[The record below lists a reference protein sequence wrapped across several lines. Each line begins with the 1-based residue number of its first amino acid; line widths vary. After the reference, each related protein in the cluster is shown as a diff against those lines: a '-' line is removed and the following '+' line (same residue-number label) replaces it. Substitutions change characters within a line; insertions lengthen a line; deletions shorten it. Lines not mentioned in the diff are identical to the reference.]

1 MKRILIISASAGS
14 GHTTAARAVEQWLG
28 TVQRYPGEFQVTHID
43 ILQFSTMLYKKV
55 YRDVYLYLASKQPL
69 LYGYIFSTS
78 DRLRRE
84 KRPEFLMRFMDS
96 INAIKF
102 TEFIKDTPWDVIV
115 STHFLP
121 SQLIADLKRKKKI
134 FSPLVTVTTDF
145 GLHSYWIIPDC
156 DHYIVADR
164 ACQNHLT
171 AMGIPQERI
180 QDLGIPVLPVFSQ
193 KKDQQQLKKDL
204 GLLPALPAILLLSG
218 GFGISP
224 IEHIVSD
231 LVRMKNKF
239 QMVAIAG
246 HNRKMLQKL
255 RGISSS
261 LPYHL
266 RTVGFTDR
274 MDEYMRVCDLVI
286 SKPGGLTVAESL
298 AMGLP
303 MIVINP
309 IPGQEDMNSDMLLEG
324 GAGVKAMHPVDVTYK
339 LETVLNA
346 PGRLQQMKKAAFKLA
361 KPRAGKMAAE
371 FIARLAREQNF

>member
-14 GHTTAARAVEQWLG
+14 GHTTAARAIEQWIPS
-28 TVQRYPGEFQVTHID
+28 VQRYPGEFQVTHID

-84 KRPEFLMRFMDS
+84 KKPEFLMRFMDS

-102 TEFIKDTPWDVIV
+102 TEFIKETPWDVIV

-121 SQLIADLKRKKKI
+121 SQLIADLKQRKKV
-134 FSPLVTVTTDF
+134 FSPLVTITTDF
-145 GLHSYWIIPDC
+145 GLHSYWIISEC
-156 DHYIVADR
+156 DHYIVADS
-164 ACQNHLT
+164 ANQQHLT
-171 AMGIPQERI
+171 AMGIPAERI
-180 QDLGIPVLPVFSQ
+180 HELGIPVLPVFTQ
-193 KKDQQQLKKDL
+193 RKDRPELKKEL
-204 GLLPALPAILLLSG
+204 GLTPALPAILLLSG

-239 QMVAIAG
+239 QLVAITG

-255 RGISSS
+255 RSRSSS

-266 RTVGFTDR
+266 RTVGYTDR

-298 AMGLP
+298 TMGLP

-309 IPGQEDMNSDMLLEG
+309 IPGQEDMNSDMLLES

-339 LETVLNA
+339 LEMVMST
-346 PGRLQQMKKAAFKLA
+346 PGRLQQMKKAAKKIA
-361 KPRAGKMAAE
+361 KPKAGYMAAD
-371 FIARLAREQNF
+371 FIARLAREQSF

>member
-14 GHTTAARAVEQWLG
+14 GHTTAARAIEQWLG
-28 TVQRYPGEFQVTHID
+28 TVQRYPEEFQVTHID

-84 KRPEFLMRFMDS
+84 KKPEFLMRFMDS
-96 INAIKF
+96 INALKF
-102 TEFIKDTPWDVIV
+102 TEFIKETPWDVIV

-121 SQLIADLKRKKKI
+121 SQLIADLKHKKKV

-145 GLHSYWIIPDC
+145 GLHSYWIIPEC
-156 DHYIVADR
+156 DHYIVADSANR
-164 ACQNHLT
+164 QHLA
-171 AMGIPQERI
+171 AMGIPLERI
-180 QDLGIPVLPVFSQ
+180 HELGIPVMPSFVQ
-193 KKDQQQLKKDL
+193 KKDQHQLKKDL

-218 GFGISP
+218 GFGVSP
-224 IEHIVSD
+224 IERIVSD
-231 LVRMKNKF
+231 LVRMKHKF

-255 RGISSS
+255 RAMSSS

-266 RTVGFTDR
+266 RSVGFTDR

-309 IPGQEDMNSDMLLEG
+309 IPGQEDMNSDMLLEK

-339 LETVLNA
+339 LETVLNT
-346 PGRLQQMKKAAFKLA
+346 PGRLQQMKRAAKAAA
-361 KPRAGKMAAE
+361 KPKAGQMAAE
-371 FIARLAREQNF
+371 FIAKLAREQSF